1 MRSVRDSTLHEY
13 ALWYLRREARKSGAS
28 EAPADPAVAIQTMWR
43 KHAGKMRRWF
53 QPSTDWSVISLE
65 VSELADLV
73 FLQCDW
79 TEREG
84 LVVADGLNYRLLSRV
99 AENAR
104 KGAYFTRPPTNEAH
118 AKHQAYYKA
127 LASGSLRLNGDHR
140 LAVCTAEESEI
151 AQNPRARYYLLDGV
165 GRGLPYLVLTMERTI
180 DSTPVEAFLAES

>member
-1 MRSVRDSTLHEY
+1 
-13 ALWYLRREARKSGAS
+13 
-28 EAPADPAVAIQTMWR
+28 MWR

-65 VSELADLV
+65 VTELADLV

-104 KGAYFTRPPTNEAH
+104 NGAYFTRPPTNEAH
-118 AKHQAYYKA
+118 AKHQAYYQA
-127 LASGSLRLNGDHR
+127 LASGSLRLNGDDR

-165 GRGLPYLVLTMERTI
+165 GRGLPYLVLTMEHTI
-180 DSTPVEAFLAES
+180 EPTPVEAFLAES